1 MASLHCCG
9 RPLPSVL
16 GFRRPNCKPSTTV
29 LALGA
34 NLPPTPPN
42 LSNLISRFKNAARLQ
57 VRQSSFVV
65 FASNT
70 NPPDQGP
77 LKGKSD
83 GAATSDGRQGPPF
96 LTILAG
102 VVVFL
107 IVFWI
112 IGSIV
117 TWLLSLIFNL
127 PSSK

>member
-1 MASLHCCG
+1 MASLHCCACG

-29 LALGA
+29 PALGA

-42 LSNLISRFKNAARLQ
+42 LRFKNAARLQ
-57 VRQSSFVV
+57 VRHRSFVV

-70 NPPDQGP
+70 NPPDQGS

-83 GAATSDGRQGPPF
+83 GAATSDGHHGPPF

-107 IVFWI
+107 VLFWI